1 MFQMDAL
8 LTVGYFEA
16 QRERHAAVAADCSPY
31 STALQADVLP
41 FENPSCRLKAKE
53 RSGSYDKCS
62 IHLCAAT

>member
-1 MFQMDAL
+1 M
-8 LTVGYFEA
+8 
-16 QRERHAAVAADCSPY
+16 AADCSPY